1 MMDPFSRKPLY
12 AFGEPDG
19 QENSPILVLGSA
31 RGGTSM
37 VAGVLAKLG
46 IFLGEDAV
54 SPVYESQELSGHL
67 LGRSDRKAKSVVT
80 ELNANHAVWAWKRP
94 ASVYH
99 LSRTMKRMQ
108 PNRVIMIFRDPMA
121 TASRRSMS
129 VGDLQVSD
137 FGGISEHLQMI
148 LNEYNEMLALAS
160 GLEVP
165 VAMVSYDT
173 ALRNPELFVEQLA
186 TFLGVSAE
194 PESLASAIEFIK
206 PSPTEYMMAVRTQYV
221 NGVLDGV
228 DEYSIW
234 GWVKSQK
241 GDAEGPVEVE
251 ILLNGERHASML
263 ANQQRND
270 LTKAGIGNCAFRFE
284 LETPLPVGTEV
295 RVRVVGDGLE
305 LSNSPKFFKG

>member
-1 MMDPFSRKPLY
+1 
-12 AFGEPDG
+12 
-19 QENSPILVLGSA
+19 
-31 RGGTSM
+31 
-37 VAGVLAKLG
+37 
-46 IFLGEDAV
+46 
-54 SPVYESQELSGHL
+54 
-67 LGRSDRKAKSVVT
+67 
-80 ELNANHAVWAWKRP
+80 
-94 ASVYH
+94 
-99 LSRTMKRMQ
+99 
-108 PNRVIMIFRDPMA
+108 
-121 TASRRSMS
+121 MS

>member
-1 MMDPFSRKPLY
+1 MDVLNRKPLY
-12 AFGEPDG
+12 AFGEPKG

-46 IFLGEDAV
+46 IFLGEGAV
-54 SPVYESQELSGHL
+54 SPVYESNELSGRL
-67 LGRSDRKAKSVVT
+67 LGRSDRKAKSAVA
-80 ELNANHAVWAWKRP
+80 ELNANHALWAWKRP
-94 ASVYH
+94 AAVYD

-108 PNRVIMIFRDPMA
+108 PNRVIMVFRDPMA

-137 FGGISEHLQMI
+137 FGGISEHLQMV
-148 LNEYNEMLALAS
+148 LNEYSEMLAVAS
-160 GLEVP
+160 GRKVP

-173 ALRNPELFVEQLA
+173 ALRNPKEFVEQLVA
-186 TFLGVSAE
+186 FLGVSAE
-194 PESLASAIEFIK
+194 PEALASAIEFIK
-206 PSPTEYMMAVRTQYV
+206 PSPAEYMMAVRTQYV

-228 DEYSIW
+228 DEDSIW

-241 GDAEGPVEVE
+241 GDTEGPVEVE
-251 ILLNGERHASML
+251 ILLKGERCTSML

-270 LTKAGIGNCAFRFE
+270 LTGAGYGDCAFRFE
-284 LETPLPVGTEV
+284 LETPLPAGTEV
-295 RVRVVGDGLE
+295 RVRVLGDGLE
-305 LSNSPKFFKG
+305 LRNSPLFFKG